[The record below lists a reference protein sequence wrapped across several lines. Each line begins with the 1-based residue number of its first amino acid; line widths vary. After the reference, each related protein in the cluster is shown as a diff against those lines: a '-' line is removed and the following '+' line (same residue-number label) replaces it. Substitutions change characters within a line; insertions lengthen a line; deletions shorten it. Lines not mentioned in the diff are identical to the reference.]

1 MAVRGRATIKDVAA
15 RAGVSTTT
23 VSHVLSGRRPVS
35 AATAERVRQ
44 AVAEIGYRPAAIAR
58 SMRTRRTE
66 TVALIVPDIAN
77 PFYPTVARGLH
88 DALVGHG
95 YRTLIGSTDGQ
106 RAAELGFLEDVA
118 ARSVDGIV
126 LFGHSLDAE
135 DLRTVVGGRVPIV
148 LSSDLGT
155 TEHDRVVVDDVEGAE
170 AATAHLL
177 AAGVTDIAFLS
188 GPKGLGPG
196 DWRLSGYLRALGAA
210 GLAAAEDYL
219 VRGDYTVESGRLA
232 VGRLLAGGAPPRAVI
247 CANDLMA
254 IGALRAAHE
263 AGVAVPDGLAVV
275 GFDDID
281 AAALVRPALTTV
293 ALPAYEIGRRSGE
306 LLLARMSGGPSA
318 GEPAREEVLRT
329 RLIVRE
335 STPPV
340 AAAAGE
346 PNGGK
351 QA

>member
-1 MAVRGRATIKDVAA
+1 MRARVTIKDVAA
-15 RAGVSTTT
+15 RAGVSPTT
-23 VSHVLSGRRPVS
+23 VSHVLSGQRPVS
-35 AATAERVRQ
+35 AETAARVRQ
-44 AVAEIGYRPAAIAR
+44 AVAQTGYRPAAIAR

-106 RAAELGFLEDVA
+106 RDAELGFLEDVV
-118 ARSVDGIV
+118 ARSVDGIM

-135 DLRTVVGGRVPIV
+135 DLRTIVGGRVPIV
-148 LSSDLGT
+148 LSSDLGAG
-155 TEHDRVVVDDVEGAE
+155 EHDRVVVDDVEGAE

-188 GPKGLGPG
+188 GPKGPGPG
-196 DWRLSGYLRALGAA
+196 DWRLSGYLRALGAE
-210 GLAAAEDYL
+210 GLAAAEDHI

-247 CANDLMA
+247 CANDLIA
-254 IGALRAAHE
+254 IGALAAAHE
-263 AGVAVPDGLAVV
+263 AGVAVPGELAVV

-293 ALPAYEIGRRSGE
+293 ALPAYEIGQRSGE
-306 LLLARMSGGPSA
+306 LLLARMSGWPSA
-318 GEPAREEVLRT
+318 GEPAHDLVLRT

-335 STPPV
+335 STPPL
-340 AAAAGE
+340 ATETGE
-346 PNGGK
+346 PTEGK